1 MTYDDNLNATRSG
14 SRRCARLTLSGEC
27 SFIIAMTLLSF
38 IIFFQLPPAPAFA
51 DDLNNE
57 AVELFKSNQL
67 EKALDKMYRALK
79 VEPHNVEYRFNLAL
93 MLYKAGNRFV
103 EAKKTCEEV
112 LMLDPNHVRAKT
124 LLKGCIEKILQGEGV
139 KNDTSLA
146 SSEFLEVKKEV
157 HAKVADVP
165 DELKHFLKM
174 LYLEKNFDEAYI
186 YFSSACKKSITAADY
201 SAHMAKLLSEETT
214 GVPRDVKIN
223 GLRTREKEGYGVAL
237 FEVIYEKELK
247 QPLKT
252 ALGGYNTVL
261 EKRRN
266 FMFFVREEDKW
277 SVIPPDF
284 MADKFIYLCSQY
296 PDVLSYTGTEMQI
309 DQEWGDSALIECEKM
324 GDFLQ
329 SKKPEE
335 ALKLRIMYGAMS
347 FIKARKE
354 KNYSQMY
361 DMMAAMQYKLTGN
374 KMKFI
379 KDITQKDLKVVVRDV
394 KIIDVNIKSR
404 IACVKYSIEMFNNAG
419 SDNLS
424 VNKLVTYLMVVKD
437 GIEWKVCDLWRGK
450 WFLEKYPTLYKEFN
464 PGEDQYLEYNGR
476 DWIDRSIE
484 YNAVKREEMVEME
497 NRL

>member
-1 MTYDDNLNATRSG
+1 MTNFDNLNAAGPDSG
-14 SRRCARLTLSGEC
+14 RLVSWSGAAV
-27 SFIIAMTLLSF
+27 SFVAALPFL
-38 IIFFQLPPAPAFA
+38 IFMLFAQPPAPAFA
-51 DDLNNE
+51 EDLNNE

-79 VEPHNVEYRFNLAL
+79 AEPHNIEYRFNLAL
-93 MLYKAGNRFV
+93 MLYKAGNRYV
-103 EAKKTCEEV
+103 EAKKACEEV
-112 LMLDPNHVRAKT
+112 LMLEPNHARAKT
-124 LLKGCIEKILQGEGV
+124 LLKGCIEKILQGDGV

-146 SSEFLEVKKEV
+146 TSEFLEVKKEV

-165 DELKHFLKM
+165 EELKHFLKM

-186 YFSSACKKSITAADY
+186 YFSSACKKNITAADY
-201 SAHMAKLLSEETT
+201 SSHMAKLLSEETT

-296 PDVLSYTGTEMQI
+296 PDVLGYTGVEMQI
-309 DQEWGDSALIECEKM
+309 DQEWADSALIECEKM

-329 SKKPEE
+329 NKKPDE
-335 ALKLRIMYGAMS
+335 ALKLRIMHGAMS
-347 FIKARKE
+347 FLKARKE
-354 KNYSQMY
+354 KHYSQMY

-464 PGEDQYLEYNGR
+464 PGEDQYLEFNGR